1 MCSFAQFLLPCRS
14 VQIHQILVV
23 PVGLLLVDGGGRGYF
38 SGNKHKVAAPERGHS
53 IPAYDSLQ
61 EDMAVKLLIVM
72 LTVNY
77 ICDGGEMFLR

>member
-14 VQIHQILVV
+14 ANPSNSCCPCGITA
-23 PVGLLLVDGGGRGYF
+23 GDGGGRGYF

-61 EDMAVKLLIVM
+61 EDMAVKLLILM

>member
-1 MCSFAQFLLPCRS
+1 MLLRTVLTSLSLCKSIKFLLS
-14 VQIHQILVV
+14 LW
-23 PVGLLLVDGGGRGYF
+23 DGGGRGYF